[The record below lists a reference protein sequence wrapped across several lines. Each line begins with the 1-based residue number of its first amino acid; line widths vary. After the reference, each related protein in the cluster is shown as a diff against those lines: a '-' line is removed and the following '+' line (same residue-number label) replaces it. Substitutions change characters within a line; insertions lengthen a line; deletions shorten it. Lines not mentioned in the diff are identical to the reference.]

1 MSSMDARDQLT
12 ALLLVTQRKC
22 GIRIDEGRFVPTV
35 LAASL
40 ADAIRDVR
48 EDIQALDG
56 QLAACEDM
64 ARGER

>member
-1 MSSMDARDQLT
+1 MSSMDARDRLT
-12 ALLLVTQRKC
+12 VVLTVAQRKA

-56 QLAACEDM
+56 QLAACEEQ